1 MNIGDFDIE
10 LTAETSL
17 EMLIVLAYYCAYDGT
32 EAETAQVRPLLQAK
46 MEQCTDESL
55 KNQAKFSLSMLSK
68 QPVETVDFTDFDQYT
83 VQEQIAQLA
92 KHAYM
97 SEIFANC
104 AQHDE
109 IKLIYNSITLRIF
122 DHEPESI
129 HPDGDE
135 VNFDVEYGN
144 LTVDLSDLDLLNLT
158 LVDRY
163 LFTNAPLGLG
173 PDNSL
178 NLTAELDRRSTS
190 LAPTSSPLAPA
201 ILAWSTLYFYRE
213 H

>member
-1 MNIGDFDIE
+1 
-10 LTAETSL
+10 
-17 EMLIVLAYYCAYDGT
+17 
-32 EAETAQVRPLLQAK
+32 
-46 MEQCTDESL
+46 
-55 KNQAKFSLSMLSK
+55 MLSK